1 MPRASR
7 ARGWLEGGGDTITI
21 VIMRRRRRR
30 RVPLATNGGLWA
42 RRHTAPRTRITATTI
57 IGRRP
62 LKEGEWRGGCGDG
75 RASGRSAMELPLG
88 VLSSS
93 SSTIAIGITPPLRLA
108 GHFNTTCSPRSASD
122 AERVDASGGQVQ
134 DKRVSSAAAIFN
146 VVPCTS
152 FVVVQTTMGSTS
164 TLVGP
169 TCACGVGRRVQGR
182 PQGSGVPP
190 LHQPSTV
197 SVHGV

>member
-7 ARGWLEGGGDTITI
+7 AQGWLVSGGGTTID
-21 VIMRRRRRR
+21 VFRRRRRR
-30 RVPLATNGGLWA
+30 HVTPRATATGLGV
-42 RRHTAPRTRITATTI
+42 RRRAAPRTRRLVVTI
-57 IGRRP
+57 IGRPRT
-62 LKEGEWRGGCGDG
+62 LKGEWRGGRRDG

-93 SSTIAIGITPPLRLA
+93 SSTVAIGITPPLRRA
-108 GHFNTTCSPRSASD
+108 GHFNATCSPRSASD
-122 AERVDASGGQVQ
+122 AERLDASEGQVQ
-134 DKRVSSAAAIFN
+134 NKWDSSAAAVFN

-190 LHQPSTV
+190 LHQPSTA